1 MNIDIIAG
9 ARPNF
14 MKISPIIRQIHRY
27 NDQHPATPFHY
38 RLIHTGQHYDRN
50 MSGSFFEQLGI
61 PEPHINL
68 GAGSGSQ
75 ATQTAQIMIGYEKAL
90 EEWKPDLCIV
100 VGDVNST
107 MACSI
112 VAKKGG
118 IKVAH
123 VEAGIR
129 SGDWSMPEEI
139 NRIVTDSLA
148 DYFFT
153 TSEIANQHLLQA
165 GSKRENIFYVGNT
178 MIDSLLAHI
187 HHLRQPEFFKELLDD
202 KKYLVLTLHRPSNV
216 DKPEELSQLL
226 RIINDSAGDH
236 IILFPIH
243 PRTRKVFDKIEE
255 DFDRIM
261 IVEPLGYL
269 EFIYTIRHSAG
280 VITDSGGI
288 TEETSI
294 LNIPCITLRDSTER
308 PETITLGT
316 NELVSDPELLS
327 GFVKKM
333 VGGEWKQT
341 QPIKYWDGRSA
352 ERIIEVLTELD
363 IRRKD
368 SRQIFSHG

>member
-1 MNIDIIAG
+1 MNLDIIAG

-14 MKISPIIRQIHRY
+14 MKISPIIRQIHLY
-27 NDQHPATPFHY
+27 NEQHPSTPFHY

-50 MSGSFFEQLGI
+50 MSGSFFEQLDI

-112 VAKKGG
+112 VAKKAG

-139 NRIVTDSLA
+139 NRIVTDSIT

-153 TSEIANQHLLQA
+153 TSENANQHLLQA
-165 GSKRENIFYVGNT
+165 GCKRENIFYVGNT
-178 MIDSLLAHI
+178 MIDSLLTHI
-187 HHLRQPEFFKELLDD
+187 NHLRQPDFFRELLED

-216 DKPEELSQLL
+216 DKPEQLSQLL
-226 RIINDSAGDH
+226 RTINDSAGDH
-236 IILFPIH
+236 IIRF
-243 PRTRKVFDKIEE
+243 
-255 DFDRIM
+255 
-261 IVEPLGYL
+261 
-269 EFIYTIRHSAG
+269 
-280 VITDSGGI
+280 
-288 TEETSI
+288 
-294 LNIPCITLRDSTER
+294 
-308 PETITLGT
+308 
-316 NELVSDPELLS
+316 
-327 GFVKKM
+327 
-333 VGGEWKQT
+333 
-341 QPIKYWDGRSA
+341 
-352 ERIIEVLTELD
+352 
-363 IRRKD
+363 
-368 SRQIFSHG
+368 FSHPSANKEGV